1 MSSKKPGKNKK
12 LQELLDGLRDNA
24 ITDGNNRI
32 ELFKKTGG
40 NHRIEV
46 FRKPSYDEEI
56 NLSDPVGKKEQ
67 MVYDDAWQEGYD
79 IAWDEANKL
88 ILRLVKQLS

>member
-1 MSSKKPGKNKK
+1 MSKKPQKNKK
-12 LQELLDGLRDNA
+12 LQELLNGLRDNPIPVGTGA
-24 ITDGNNRI
+24 
-32 ELFKKTGG
+32 EVFKKL
-40 NHRIEV
+40 
-46 FRKPSYDEEI
+46 SYDEEI

>member
-1 MSSKKPGKNKK
+1 MSSRKPEKNKK

-24 ITDGNNRI
+24 ITDGNN
-32 ELFKKTGG
+32 
-40 NHRIEV
+40 RIEV

>member
-1 MSSKKPGKNKK
+1 MSSKKPEKNKK

-24 ITDGNNRI
+24 ITDGNN
-32 ELFKKTGG
+32 
-40 NHRIEV
+40 RIEV

>member
-1 MSSKKPGKNKK
+1 MSKKPEKNKK

-32 ELFKKTGG
+32 E
-40 NHRIEV
+40 V
-46 FRKPSYDEEI
+46 FRKPSYDQEI

>member
-24 ITDGNNRI
+24 VTDGNN
-32 ELFKKTGG
+32 
-40 NHRIEV
+40 RIEV

>member
-1 MSSKKPGKNKK
+1 MSKKPQKNKK
-12 LQELLDGLRDNA
+12 LQELLDGLRDNP
-24 ITDGNNRI
+24 I
-32 ELFKKTGG
+32 TGG
-40 NHRIEV
+40 NNRIEV

>member
-1 MSSKKPGKNKK
+1 MSKKPGKNKK

-32 ELFKKTGG
+32 E
-40 NHRIEV
+40 V
-46 FRKPSYDEEI
+46 FRKSSYDQEI

>member
-1 MSSKKPGKNKK
+1 MSKKPGKNKK

-24 ITDGNNRI
+24 ITDGNN
-32 ELFKKTGG
+32 
-40 NHRIEV
+40 RIEV

>member
-1 MSSKKPGKNKK
+1 MSKKPQKNKK

-24 ITDGNNRI
+24 ITDGNN
-32 ELFKKTGG
+32 
-40 NHRIEV
+40 RIEV

>member
-1 MSSKKPGKNKK
+1 MSSKKPQKNKK

-32 ELFKKTGG
+32 E
-40 NHRIEV
+40 V
-46 FRKPSYDEEI
+46 FRKPSYDQEI

-67 MVYDDAWQEGYD
+67 MVYDDAWEEGYNT
-79 IAWDEANKL
+79 AWDEANRL